1 VLIQLSIR
9 FSEPW
14 GETPTKM
21 TDEERLHKNGFIPAK
36 VEIEGVGG

>member
-1 VLIQLSIR
+1 
-9 FSEPW
+9 
-14 GETPTKM
+14 M